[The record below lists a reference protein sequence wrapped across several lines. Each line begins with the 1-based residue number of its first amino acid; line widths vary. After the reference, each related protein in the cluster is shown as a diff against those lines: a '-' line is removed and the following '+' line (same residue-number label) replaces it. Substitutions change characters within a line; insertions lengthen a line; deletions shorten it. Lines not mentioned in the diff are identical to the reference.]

1 MDIRKERGEIL
12 IDELMD
18 AIKKVKNV
26 PDENRLK
33 LIENIL
39 SRIDTDKDRHIKVED
54 VMKVNI
60 I

>member
-1 MDIRKERGEIL
+1 ME
-12 IDELMD
+12 

-39 SRIDTDKDRHIKVED
+39 SKIDTDKDGHIKVED
-54 VMKVNI
+54 VLKVI
-60 I
+60 KLY